1 MRVWISSISNGSKMR
16 LSLVQV
22 MNWKKG
28 CTVLYC
34 NVLYCTVLYCTH
46 LEGRVGL
53 DVAVDDPAEVQRQV
67 LDGRGVHHAAR
78 V

>member
-1 MRVWISSISNGSKMR
+1 MR

-22 MNWKKG
+22 MNWKCG
-28 CTVLYC
+28 YIVLYS
-34 NVLYCTVLYCTH
+34 TVLYCTH

>member
-22 MNWKKG
+22 MNWNSTVQ
-28 CTVLYC
+28 CTVLYS
-34 NVLYCTVLYCTH
+34 TVQY